1 VRPIRLL
8 FVALLTT
15 LLGVG
20 TGAFALR
27 GPDPAPPVASRVDA
41 IAVLR
46 AWDQRRAAAWASG
59 DPEAVSALYVAGSAA
74 GRADRSFLAAYAARG
89 LHVDGLAMQVLAVDV
104 VTATVDRLVLRV
116 TDRVATGLAVGRGS
130 RIPLPRDEPSTWR
143 VVMVRDGA
151 TWLVARAGQP
161 AR

>member
-1 VRPIRLL
+1 MRPIRLL

-59 DPEAVSALYVAGSAA
+59 DPQAVSALYAAGSVA
-74 GRADRSFLAAYAARG
+74 GRADRTFLAAYAARG

-104 VTATVDRLVLRV
+104 VTATTDQLVLRV
-116 TDRVATGLAVGRGS
+116 TDRVATGVAVGRGS

-143 VVMVRDGA
+143 VVMIRDRA
-151 TWLVARAGQP
+151 TWLVARADQP